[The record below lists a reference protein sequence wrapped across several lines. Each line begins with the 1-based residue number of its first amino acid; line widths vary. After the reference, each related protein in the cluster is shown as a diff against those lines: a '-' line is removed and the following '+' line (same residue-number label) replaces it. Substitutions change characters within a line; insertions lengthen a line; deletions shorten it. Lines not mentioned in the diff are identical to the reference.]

1 MELNEHDT
9 QADNKGNNV
18 QFPNLFF
25 FFLLLSVA
33 KLRCVKV
40 FLLVLRP
47 KNDHYC
53 RISWN
58 YEERSRD

>member
-53 RISWN
+53 RIS
-58 YEERSRD
+58 